1 MTIYKGCDGTYKI
14 MKQQLQTNTRPVSV
28 GRKVS
33 ERSVLTSTFAKQMG
47 QTRQKNST
55 LVLTVDDIRKITQ
68 TIGLDVLMDKMI
80 EGLSYSLKHFDAGE
94 NQQISRDGF
103 HYFEPDFGLVEWMP
117 FHEGS
122 QVTLK
127 TVGYHPSNPTKNNLP
142 TILST
147 VSTYDTS
154 TGHLLG
160 LTDATFLTALRT
172 GAASAIASKILADPQ
187 STQVGV
193 IGCGAQSVTQL
204 HALSRIFDIEK
215 VWLFDTHHETALS
228 LPQRASFLES
238 SFQIV
243 DKEELPL
250 LLNSVDILCTCTS
263 ELPEKGPIF
272 GPTDY
277 QPHLHINA
285 VGADFP
291 GKTELPLSLLQ
302 KSKVIPDF
310 IPQAM
315 KEGECQQIKESEIC
329 MDLVDLVK
337 NASDHHNFRTKLTV
351 FDSTGWALEDD
362 VAIRLMLDLATEL
375 QIGTEVQLECI
386 SDDPKDPYQFI
397 D

>member
-1 MTIYKGCDGTYKI
+1 
-14 MKQQLQTNTRPVSV
+14 MKQQLQANTQPASVGQNVPERPV
-28 GRKVS
+28 
-33 ERSVLTSTFAKQMG
+33 LTPVHS
-47 QTRQKNST
+47 RKNST

-68 TIGLDVLMDKMI
+68 VIGLDNLMDKMI
-80 EGLSYSLKHFDAGE
+80 EGLSDSLKHFNPDQ

-103 HYFEPDFGLVEWMP
+103 HYFKPDFGLVEWMP
-117 FHEGS
+117 YHEGS

-127 TVGYHPSNPTKNNLP
+127 TVGYHPSNPKKNNLP

-147 VSTYDTS
+147 VSTYDTR

-172 GAASAIASKILADPQ
+172 GAASAVASKILADPQ
-187 STQVGV
+187 SSQVGL
-193 IGCGAQSVTQL
+193 IGCGAQAVTQL
-204 HALSRIFDIEK
+204 HALSRLFDIET
-215 VWLFDTHHETALS
+215 VWLFDTDHETALS
-228 LPQRASFLES
+228 FPKRASFS
-238 SFQIV
+238 KTDFQII
-243 DKEELPL
+243 DEKNLPS
-250 LLNSVDILCTCTS
+250 LLNNVDILCTCTS

-272 GPTDY
+272 APADY
-277 QPHLHINA
+277 RSHLHINA

-310 IPQAM
+310 IPQAL
-315 KEGECQQIKESEIC
+315 KEGECQQLSESEIC
-329 MDLVDLVK
+329 VDLVELVK
-337 NASDHHNFRTKLTV
+337 NPSDYYDFRQQLTV

-375 QIGTEVQLECI
+375 HIGTEMQLECI
-386 SDDPKDPYQFI
+386 SDDPKNPYQFI